1 MVGNPASI
9 LLQIVRKLKKMVMTS
24 QLPDMI
30 SSSFFWHFFISLVK
44 FSYWYKFH
52 VSMITGS
59 GVMTIYFY
67 KGLTR
72 NPEIGNTPVWVLH
85 NIWRLKRV
93 RNTKFWTSLIRL
105 YWMLQNDKVV
115 PFIVSELFKKTNR
128 GGWGIKLPPPPP
140 PPLYKTR

>member
-1 MVGNPASI
+1 MVGNPASR

-93 RNTKFWTSLIRL
+93 WNTKFWTSLIRL

-128 GGWGIKLPPPPP
+128 GGWGIKLPPPSPP
-140 PPLYKTR
+140 PPD